1 MNEKVI
7 EKFNEFMRGPME
19 QYQSPRREDEIDI
32 VSVVR
37 ERMVQA
43 GLLDKLPRAFDN
55 NRFIQEA
62 VGKPSHA
69 QQYNLNRY
77 FSTQLMTAQDDTL
90 IQRYALIYEIQPDE
104 WLNVFDNTILPAVI
118 NFNLPVEI

>member
-1 MNEKVI
+1 MNTKAI

-19 QYQSPRREDEIDI
+19 QYQAPRQEDELDLVRI
-32 VSVVR
+32 VR
-37 ERMVQA
+37 EKMVQA
-43 GLLDKLPRAFDN
+43 GLLEKLPLAFDN

-62 VGKPSHA
+62 IGKPSHA

-90 IQRYALIYEIQPDE
+90 VQRYALIYEIRPDE
-104 WLNVFDNTILPAVI
+104 WLNVFDNTILPAIV

>member
-1 MNEKVI
+1 MNEKAV
-7 EKFNEFMRGPME
+7 EKLNDLMRGPME
-19 QYQSPRREDEIDI
+19 QYQAARREDELDLVAI
-32 VSVVR
+32 VR

-43 GLLDKLPRAFDN
+43 GLLDKLPYAFDN

-62 VGKPSHA
+62 IGKPSHA

-77 FSTQLMTAQDDTL
+77 FSTQLMATHDDTL
-90 IQRYALIYEIQPDE
+90 VQRYALIYEIRPDE
-104 WLNVFDNTILPAVI
+104 WLNVFDNTILPAIV

>member
-1 MNEKVI
+1 MNEKAV
-7 EKFNEFMRGPME
+7 EKLNDLMRGPME
-19 QYQSPRREDEIDI
+19 QYQATRREDELDLVAI
-32 VSVVR
+32 VR

-43 GLLDKLPRAFDN
+43 GLLDKLPYAFDN

-62 VGKPSHA
+62 IGKPSHA

-77 FSTQLMTAQDDTL
+77 FSTQLMAAQDDTL
-90 IQRYALIYEIQPDE
+90 VQRYALIYEIRPDE
-104 WLNVFDNTILPAVI
+104 WLNVFDNTILPAIV

>member
-1 MNEKVI
+1 MNEKAI

-19 QYQSPRREDEIDI
+19 QYQSPRREDEIDL

-43 GLLDKLPRAFDN
+43 GLLDKLPHAFDN

-77 FSTQLMTAQDDTL
+77 FSTQLMVAQDDTL
-90 IQRYALIYEIQPDE
+90 VQRYALIYEIQPDE
-104 WLNVFDNTILPAVI
+104 WLNVFDNTILPAIV